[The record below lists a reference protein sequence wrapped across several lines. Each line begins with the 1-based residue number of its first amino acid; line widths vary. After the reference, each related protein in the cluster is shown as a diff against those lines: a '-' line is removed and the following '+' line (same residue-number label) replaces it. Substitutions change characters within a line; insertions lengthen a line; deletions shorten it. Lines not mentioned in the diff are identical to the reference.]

1 MRVLYIADDGKE
13 FDNEFDCEHHEWM
26 LNHPNLKYIKI
37 YDNRTGEL
45 FDDIMTDDAY
55 NYGDKVMIPTEFALK
70 DLHDWATYSG
80 YCYFHQITEA
90 GTWVFN
96 EDENTYEKV
105 GDQLGLDFGIQK
117 RRKGEAY
124 DNLRWED
131 AHDSWRNCHEVK
143 RIFKETIEFD
153 DTYCYPISIGAMQ
166 ILIKKLSDELQKVDF
181 NKMEEVDDY
190 SVNKLLCAI
199 EDLTKIVNDAIW
211 DYSQGIEYEYRV
223 FDSFQKKGRLNECI
237 VHT

>member
-26 LNHPNLKYIKI
+26 LNHSNLKYIKI
-37 YDNRTGEL
+37 YDGRTGEL
-45 FDDIMTDDAY
+45 FDNIMTDEAY
-55 NYGDKVMIPTEFALK
+55 EYGDKVIIPTEFALK

-96 EDENTYEKV
+96 ENENAYEKV
-105 GDQLGLDFGIQK
+105 GDLLGLDFGIQK
-117 RRKGEAY
+117 RRKGENY
-124 DNLRWED
+124 VGLSWED

-199 EDLTKIVNDAIW
+199 EDLTKVINDAIW
-211 DYSQGIEYEYRV
+211 DYPQGIEYEYRAY
-223 FDSFQKKGRLNECI
+223 DSF
-237 VHT
+237 